1 MNEIICLEED
11 RSETGFP
18 NRVVFE
24 IELIE
29 PVE

>member
-1 MNEIICLEED
+1 MNKIIRLEED
-11 RSETGFP
+11 SSETGLP

-29 PVE
+29 PVK